1 MYYQFIYEVDDI
13 RAPRTQNCQI
23 TIILTTITTLIKTFF
38 FLRIIQNVTQL
49 VIMIKNVIAD
59 LRNFLFFFMIQLILF
74 SNILGIL
81 YVDNYNHPNDKII
94 KDQIEMTN
102 LEQTEEYDFDAQ

>member
-1 MYYQFIYEVDDI
+1 M
-13 RAPRTQNCQI
+13 
-23 TIILTTITTLIKTFF
+23 LIKTFF

-59 LRNFLFFFMIQLILF
+59 LRNFLFFFVVQLILF

-81 YVDNYNHPNDKII
+81 YVDNYNHPDNKII
-94 KDQIEMTN
+94 KDTIDETN
-102 LEQTEEYDFDAQ
+102 EE